1 MAEEGV
7 NAQEDLEEQY
17 ITMRSSV
24 YGEVC
29 ELSALHNRWGDSGA
43 PSTDAPEE
51 RVR

>member
-1 MAEEGV
+1 MEEGV

-29 ELSALHNRWGDSGA
+29 ELPALHNQRRDSIS
-43 PSTDAPEE
+43 PSTDALEE
-51 RVR
+51 RVC